1 MTSDDQWRR
10 IRFPKDELG
19 SGAMGQF
26 FMDSLLPAIEE
37 LDVDFNTVAI
47 FDVDDSEGAKYLYL
61 SPGAVAAFL
70 TLALTHGAEPCE
82 RPAPESA
89 VSLYSRLSARGE
101 PADADLRPRARSGHQ
116 KVGPSAARSPGPLL
130 HTVPDPNR
138 TSEGSGNP

>member
-37 LDVDFNTVAI
+37 LDVDFSTVAI

-61 SPGAVAAFL
+61 SPGAVAASL
-70 TLALTHGAEPCE
+70 TLASTHGAEPCE

-89 VSLYSRLSARGE
+89 VLLFGDEVMARRL
-101 PADADLRPRARSGHQ
+101 LRR
-116 KVGPSAARSPGPLL
+116 
-130 HTVPDPNR
+130 
-138 TSEGSGNP
+138 

>member
-1 MTSDDQWRR
+1 MTSEDQWRR
-10 IRFPKDELG
+10 IRFPNGELG

-70 TLALTHGAEPCE
+70 TLALTPWSGAL
-82 RPAPESA
+82 RAPSSRKRGL
-89 VSLYSRLSARGE
+89 SLFPIE
-101 PADADLRPRARSGHQ
+101 RARRAG
-116 KVGPSAARSPGPLL
+116 RC
-130 HTVPDPNR
+130 
-138 TSEGSGNP
+138 

>member
-10 IRFPKDELG
+10 IRFPKGELG

-26 FMDSLLPAIEE
+26 FMDGLLPAIEE
-37 LDVDFNTVAI
+37 LDVDFSTVAI

-61 SPGAVAAFL
+61 SPGAVAAVL

-89 VSLYSRLSARGE
+89 VLLFGDEVMARRL
-101 PADADLRPRARSGHQ
+101 LRR
-116 KVGPSAARSPGPLL
+116 
-130 HTVPDPNR
+130 
-138 TSEGSGNP
+138 